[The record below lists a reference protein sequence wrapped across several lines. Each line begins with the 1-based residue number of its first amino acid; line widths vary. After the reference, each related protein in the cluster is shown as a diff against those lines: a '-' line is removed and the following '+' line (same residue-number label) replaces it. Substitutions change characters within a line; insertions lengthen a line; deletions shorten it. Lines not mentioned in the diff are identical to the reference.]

1 MEMGGSTGCFRS
13 RLPPLL
19 TTKEIS
25 NLSLKS
31 NLSVEDIQQWYSSFV
46 HCYPHGYLSR
56 NQFIIY
62 YQQLKDE
69 SNVQLRPL
77 IEKLFEVFDL
87 NNDNKLDFHE
97 FVLLNVLS
105 SNGSINE
112 KIKLIFRLYEKEKEK
127 LLSRDEIKD
136 FLRNMFYIFDIPS
149 SKFNLNEVI
158 NIVFKTNNINRDE
171 KIYWKQFTEDIL
183 NDQALFKQLIS
194 LDYYH
199 DYQFVQRSERF

>member
-56 NQFIIY
+56 NEFIVY

-112 KIKLIFRLYEKEKEK
+112 KMKLIFRLYEKEKEK

-149 SKFNLNEVI
+149 SKFNLNQVI

>member
-105 SNGSINE
+105 SNGSMNE
-112 KIKLIFRLYEKEKEK
+112 KMKLIFRLYEKEKEK

-149 SKFNLNEVI
+149 SKFNLNQVI